1 MVTLGLND
9 IKDNEPSTPLLLLV
23 LKTELKDTA
32 ATKLLEIIA
41 TDGQAKARLLAW
53 GSIAQFFHT
62 KIKEKETYL
71 FENTVVKTTP
81 TRYLKADMI
90 PFDITLNS
98 GATVSPKK
106 ANIQIPEPNFNM
118 IDTLQSMI
126 NRRTNLRALIIDYD
140 ESVSN
145 VSLQS
150 GSVATKR
157 ELTIADNTG
166 FKIQATLWGETANT
180 FRPQL
185 GRAVVIENAL
195 IKSYLQNVTASVDK
209 IAYCSDP
216 HSQELELWYERH
228 GDIEIEQLCAT
239 PKRRLATNEYPLL
252 DNVSTLSSIEDGTC
266 VKIRD
271 KITSLEFTEYDA
283 CSNCKTGVV
292 QMGSDNFCPKCSKTN
307 VPIAQKVLFTLSLS
321 NFAASLKL
329 YHDNVSNLLNLKDFI
344 HLSRSDQEKV
354 MQSLCVTYTILVM
367 KRQNRL
373 KATEYVALDFEKEQ
387 FSKLQKN

>member
-1 MVTLGLND
+1 MTL
-9 IKDNEPSTPLLLLV
+9 IP
-23 LKTELKDTA
+23 
-32 ATKLLEIIA
+32 
-41 TDGQAKARLLAW
+41 
-53 GSIAQFFHT
+53 HT
-62 KIKEKETYL
+62 T
-71 FENTVVKTTP
+71 
-81 TRYLKADMI
+81 
-90 PFDITLNS
+90 
-98 GATVSPKK
+98 
-106 ANIQIPEPNFNM
+106 
-118 IDTLQSMI
+118 
-126 NRRTNLRALIIDYD
+126 
-140 ESVSN
+140 
-145 VSLQS
+145 
-150 GSVATKR
+150 
-157 ELTIADNTG
+157 
-166 FKIQATLWGETANT
+166 
-180 FRPQL
+180 
-185 GRAVVIENAL
+185 
-195 IKSYLQNVTASVDK
+195 
-209 IAYCSDP
+209 
-216 HSQELELWYERH
+216 HSEELELWYERH

-239 PKRRLATNEYPLL
+239 PKCRLATNEYPLL
-252 DNVSTLSSIEDGTC
+252 DSVSTLSSIEDGTC